1 MSYIIANN
9 SSKYVADSFPQC
21 PETALL
27 RARRKQN
34 KKKKSNIVRS
44 KMVIHQPH
52 KHEELLELK
61 KSHWGCYGKRKGDR
75 GNRASS

>member
-9 SSKYVADSFPQC
+9 PSKYVADSFPQC

-27 RARRKQN
+27 RARRKETKKCNMVRN
-34 KKKKSNIVRS
+34 K
-44 KMVIHQPH
+44 MAIHQAH

-61 KSHWGCYGKRKGDR
+61 KSHWGCYGKERGRGGAYKG
-75 GNRASS
+75 N